1 MTKIGYLS
9 TKKGFTLIEAL
20 IASIVMAIG
29 LLAVVTAIYSQ
40 ITLLNQDREKIIA
53 TLAAQEEIENIRSM
67 PFDNILNLDSSFVA
81 SGFIYLNNP
90 SGTISIDSAYSPV
103 SGAADIRRISVT
115 VSWNSIKGTVLQRT
129 LTTLVT
135 RSGINKQ

>member
-1 MTKIGYLS
+1 MN
-9 TKKGFTLIEAL
+9 KKGFTLIEAL
-20 IASIVMAIG
+20 IASIIMAIG
-29 LLAVVTAIYSQ
+29 LCAVVTAIYSQ

-53 TLAAQEEIENIRSM
+53 TLAAQGEIENIRSM
-67 PFDNILNLDSSFVA
+67 PFDNILNLGSSFVA

-115 VSWNSIKGTVLQRT
+115 VSWNSIKGTILQRT